1 MSGKGI
7 EAARHAAFVQYAVR
21 ALAHEDDD
29 PGSVMRRFNR
39 LFVETFDEPGSF
51 VVLFLATFEPR
62 ARRLRYAGA
71 GHGGAYVRRAGGI
84 EQLPPTGPV
93 IGLEREEQYATG
105 ETRLVSG
112 ETLLLATDGLP
123 DSRDAD
129 GEFLGDDGVIRMFAS
144 APDDPQAI
152 CDMFVAEVERR
163 SDGAIHDDLAIVAIT
178 VIEREEEGD
187 LAFSTME
194 AGTEA

>member
-1 MSGKGI
+1 M
-7 EAARHAAFVQYAVR
+7 
-21 ALAHEDDD
+21 
-29 PGSVMRRFNR
+29 
-39 LFVETFDEPGSF
+39 ETFDEPGSF
-51 VVLFLATFEPR
+51 VVLFLANFEPR

-93 IGLEREEQYATG
+93 IGLERDERYTTG
-105 ETRLVSG
+105 ETTLQVPG
-112 ETLLLATDGLP
+112 ETLLLATGRSTSE
-123 DSRDAD
+123 SRDAE
-129 GEFLGDDGVIRMFAS
+129 GESLGDDGVIRMFAT
-144 APDDPQAI
+144 APPDPQAI

-178 VIEREEEGD
+178 VVEREEGGD

-194 AGTEA
+194 AGTEG